1 MVRNEE
7 NHHQK
12 LETTTT
18 WQLVCRRRMT
28 NGTGFDDETEI
39 LSTGVNQFVDG
50 QFSDLHE
57 AIVATRVERTSSAK
71 FQLALF
77 EAGRDRQARSSVIV
91 RTSRGSILN
100 YIVNE
105 LGAFGVSKLTD
116 LDIFDYLICF
126 T

>member
-1 MVRNEE
+1 
-7 NHHQK
+7 
-12 LETTTT
+12 
-18 WQLVCRRRMT
+18 MT

-39 LSTGVNQFVDG
+39 LGTGVNQFVDG

-71 FQLALF
+71 FQLALV